1 MNKQK
6 NEQSKDMVRVRHTA
20 HRRRSVGMILLNT
33 LLMVLAIGMTLAL
46 IVGLAVTW
54 YLERNIEPVFEEG
67 EDTFPVAAGAS
78 QLYYYQFDD
87 RTARAGERIALPDGT
102 LDGGMHVIPVTYGE
116 CPAELIDAFVAI
128 EDQQFWGHHGVNW
141 GRTATAALN
150 YCLGY
155 TRQFG
160 ASTITQQL
168 VKNLSGKSDY
178 SIHRKV
184 QEMCWANDLENR
196 CTKEEIMERYL
207 NVINLSQGCYGVG
220 AAAERFFGKTVGE
233 LTLAECAAIAGI
245 TNNPSYYD
253 PVRFPEHTRA
263 RRDMI
268 LGVMLG
274 EGYIDE
280 AAYREA
286 IATPL
291 VLKEGAGRQKTP
303 TYSWYVDMVM
313 SDVVRDLC
321 ATYGYTREYA
331 NRLLWNGG
339 LTIEVAI
346 DPDIQSQ
353 VEVYFEDVT
362 HFPRHKN
369 GERAQAGMIVI
380 HPATGD
386 ILAVV
391 GAVGDKTG
399 NRLQS
404 HATDTLRPA
413 ASAIKPLS
421 VYAPALERGEIT
433 WASVFDD
440 VPVTYRGDGSRPWPK
455 NANRIYRG
463 LTDVRYAVSHSVN
476 TVAVRVLR
484 EVGLRQSFDFLRD
497 ALGMT
502 SLIEGRTLTDG
513 RAVSDIG
520 EAALALGQMNY
531 GVTLR
536 ELTAGYTALANGGVY
551 MAPHSYYRVVAP
563 DGRVLL
569 SNSSVG
575 QRAVSEQNACIMTKL
590 LEDVV
595 TRGTAKG
602 AQLLGGRVAV
612 AGKTGTSSADCDRY
626 FIGYTPEYL
635 AGVWYGFD
643 YPQPMTDMK
652 SNPSVKIWHDV
663 MSPIV
668 SRDVKAGGAKTSFPL
683 VPGVIKVSYCPD
695 SGLRPTDACRAD
707 MRGDRT
713 AEGYFIQGT
722 EPRSYCDR
730 HVLRLQT
737 VEQNVTEE
745 GTLPPEELRRVGL
758 LRIKRNLPSKIY
770 VADQRYAVS

>member
-1 MNKQK
+1 M
-6 NEQSKDMVRVRHTA
+6 
-20 HRRRSVGMILLNT
+20 GMILLNT
-33 LLMVLAIGMTLAL
+33 FLMVLAIGMTLAL
-46 IVGLAVTW
+46 VLGLAVTW
-54 YLERNIEPVFEEG
+54 YLQKNVEPVFDEAAVEL
-67 EDTFPVAAGAS
+67 PVAAGAS
-78 QLYYYQFDD
+78 QLYYYRFDD
-87 RTARAGERIALPDGT
+87 RAARTGERLALPNGT
-102 LDGGMHVIPVTYGE
+102 LDGGVHVIPVTYSD
-116 CPAELIDAFVAI
+116 CPQALIDAFVAI
-128 EDQQFWGHHGVNW
+128 EDQQFWQHHGVNW
-141 GRTATAALN
+141 ARTATAAIN

-168 VKNLSGKSDY
+168 VKNLTGKSDY

-220 AAAERFFGKTVGE
+220 AAAERFFGKTVSE
-233 LTLAECAAIAGI
+233 LTLSECAAIAGI

-253 PVRFPEHTRA
+253 PVRFPEHTKA
-263 RRDMI
+263 RRDLI
-268 LGVMLG
+268 LSVMLSQ
-274 EGYIDE
+274 GYIDE
-280 AAYREA
+280 AAYGEA
-286 IATPL
+286 VADELT
-291 VLKEGAGRQKTP
+291 LKEGAGRQKTP

-313 SDVVRDLC
+313 GDVVRDLC

-339 LTIEVAI
+339 LTIEAAVDSDVQA
-346 DPDIQSQ
+346 Q
-353 VEVYFEDVT
+353 VEAYFADAS
-362 HFPRHKN
+362 HFPRHQN

-380 HPATGD
+380 DPATGD
-386 ILAVV
+386 ILGVA
-391 GAVGDKTG
+391 GAVGEKTG

-433 WASVFDD
+433 WASVLDD
-440 VPVTYRGDGSRPWPK
+440 TPVTYRSDGSRPWPK
-455 NANRIYRG
+455 NASRIYRG

-476 TVAVRVLR
+476 TVAVRVLQR
-484 EVGLRQSFDFLRD
+484 VGLRNSFDFLHD
-497 ALGMT
+497 TLGMT
-502 SLIEGRTLTDG
+502 SLIEARTLEDG
-513 RAVSDIG
+513 RHISDIG
-520 EAALALGQMNY
+520 EAALGLGQMNY

-551 MAPHSYYRVVAP
+551 MEPHSYYRVIAP
-563 DGRVLL
+563 DGQVLL
-569 SNSSVG
+569 SNSATG
-575 QRAVSEQNACIMTKL
+575 RYAISEQNACLMTKL

-602 AQLLGGRVAV
+602 AQMLGGRVAV
-612 AGKTGTSSADCDRY
+612 AGKTGTSNADCDRY
-626 FIGYTPEYL
+626 FIGYTPQYL

-643 YPQPMTDMK
+643 YPQPMTDVK
-652 SNPSVKIWHDV
+652 SNPSVKIWRDV
-663 MSPIV
+663 MTPIL
-668 SRDVKAGGAKTSFPL
+668 SRDLRAGRAKTQFPL
-683 VPGVIKVSYCPD
+683 APGIIKVSYCQD

-713 AEGYFIQGT
+713 AEGYFVQGS
-722 EPRSYCDR
+722 EPRSYCSC

-737 VEQNVTEE
+737 VGQDVAGEGEQPLTQQ
-745 GTLPPEELRRVGL
+745 RVGL
-758 LRIKRNLPSKIY
+758 LRIKRSLPSKIY

>member
-1 MNKQK
+1 M
-6 NEQSKDMVRVRHTA
+6 
-20 HRRRSVGMILLNT
+20 GMILLNT
-33 LLMVLAIGMTLAL
+33 FLMVLAIGMTLAL
-46 IVGLAVTW
+46 VLGLAVTW
-54 YLERNIEPVFEEG
+54 YLQKNVEPVFDEAAVEL
-67 EDTFPVAAGAS
+67 PVAAGAS
-78 QLYYYQFDD
+78 QLYYYRFDD
-87 RTARAGERIALPDGT
+87 RAARTGERLALPNGT
-102 LDGGMHVIPVTYGE
+102 LDGGVHVIPVTYSD
-116 CPAELIDAFVAI
+116 CPQALIDAFVAI
-128 EDQQFWGHHGVNW
+128 EDQQFWQHHGVNW
-141 GRTATAALN
+141 ARTATAAIN

-168 VKNLSGKSDY
+168 VKNLTGKSDY

-220 AAAERFFGKTVGE
+220 AAAERFFGKTVSE
-233 LTLAECAAIAGI
+233 LTLSECAAIAGI

-253 PVRFPEHTRA
+253 PVRFPEHTKA
-263 RRDMI
+263 RRDLI
-268 LGVMLG
+268 LSVMLSQ
-274 EGYIDE
+274 GYIDE
-280 AAYREA
+280 AAYGEA
-286 IATPL
+286 VADELT
-291 VLKEGAGRQKTP
+291 LKEGAGRQKTP

-313 SDVVRDLC
+313 GDVVRDLC

-331 NRLLWNGG
+331 NRLLWTGG
-339 LTIEVAI
+339 LTIEAAVDSDVQA
-346 DPDIQSQ
+346 Q
-353 VEVYFEDVT
+353 VEAYFADAS
-362 HFPRHKN
+362 HFPRHQN

-380 HPATGD
+380 DPATGD
-386 ILAVV
+386 ILGVA
-391 GAVGDKTG
+391 GAVGEKTG

-433 WASVFDD
+433 WASVLDD
-440 VPVTYRGDGSRPWPK
+440 TPVTYRSDGSRPWPK
-455 NANRIYRG
+455 NASRIYRG

-476 TVAVRVLR
+476 TVAVRVLQR
-484 EVGLRQSFDFLRD
+484 VGLRNSFDFLHD
-497 ALGMT
+497 TLGMT
-502 SLIEGRTLTDG
+502 SLIEARTLEDG
-513 RAVSDIG
+513 RHISDIG
-520 EAALALGQMNY
+520 EAALGLGQMNY

-551 MAPHSYYRVVAP
+551 MEPHSYYRVIAP
-563 DGRVLL
+563 DGQVLL
-569 SNSSVG
+569 SNSATG
-575 QRAVSEQNACIMTKL
+575 RYAISEQNACLMTKL

-602 AQLLGGRVAV
+602 AQMLGGRVAV
-612 AGKTGTSSADCDRY
+612 AGKTGTSNADCDRY
-626 FIGYTPEYL
+626 FIGYTPQYL

-643 YPQPMTDMK
+643 YPQPMTDVK
-652 SNPSVKIWHDV
+652 SNPSVKIWRDV
-663 MSPIV
+663 MTPIL
-668 SRDVKAGGAKTSFPL
+668 SRDLRAGRAKTQFPL
-683 VPGVIKVSYCPD
+683 APGIIKVSYCQD

-713 AEGYFIQGT
+713 AEGYFVQGS
-722 EPRSYCDR
+722 EPRSYCSC

-737 VEQNVTEE
+737 VGQDVAGEGEQPLTQQ
-745 GTLPPEELRRVGL
+745 RVGL
-758 LRIKRNLPSKIY
+758 LRIKRSLPSKIY

>member
-1 MNKQK
+1 MQHDKYKRNT
-6 NEQSKDMVRVRHTA
+6 VRRG
-20 HRRRSVGMILLNT
+20 RRSVGMILLNT
-33 LLMVLAIGMTLAL
+33 FLMVLAIGMTLAL
-46 IVGLAVTW
+46 VLGLAVTW
-54 YLERNIEPVFEEG
+54 YLQKNVEPVFDEAAAEL
-67 EDTFPVAAGAS
+67 PVAAGAS
-78 QLYYYQFDD
+78 QLYYYRFDD
-87 RTARAGERIALPDGT
+87 RAARTGERLALPNGT
-102 LDGGMHVIPVTYGE
+102 LDGGVHVIPVTFGD
-116 CPAELIDAFVAI
+116 CPQALIDAFVAI
-128 EDQQFWGHHGVNW
+128 EDQQFWQHHGVNW
-141 GRTATAALN
+141 ARTATAAIN

-168 VKNLSGKSDY
+168 VKNLTGKSDY

-220 AAAERFFGKTVGE
+220 AAAERFFGKTVSE
-233 LTLAECAAIAGI
+233 LTLSECAAIAGI

-253 PVRFPEHTRA
+253 PVRFPEHTKA
-263 RRDMI
+263 RRDLI
-268 LGVMLG
+268 LSVMLSQ
-274 EGYIDE
+274 GYIDE
-280 AAYREA
+280 AAYGEA
-286 IATPL
+286 VADELT
-291 VLKEGAGRQKTP
+291 LKEGAGRQKTP

-313 SDVVRDLC
+313 GDVVRDLC

-339 LTIEVAI
+339 LTIEAAV
-346 DPDIQSQ
+346 DPDVQAQ
-353 VEVYFEDVT
+353 VEAYFADAS
-362 HFPRHKN
+362 HFPRHQN

-380 HPATGD
+380 DPATGD
-386 ILAVV
+386 ILGVA
-391 GAVGDKTG
+391 GAVGEKTG

-433 WASVFDD
+433 WASVLDD
-440 VPVTYRGDGSRPWPK
+440 TPVTYRSDGSRPWPK
-455 NANRIYRG
+455 NASRIYRG

-476 TVAVRVLR
+476 TVAVRVLQR
-484 EVGLRQSFDFLRD
+484 VGLRNSFDFLHD
-497 ALGMT
+497 TLGMT
-502 SLIEGRTLTDG
+502 SLIEARTLEDG
-513 RAVSDIG
+513 RRISDIG
-520 EAALALGQMNY
+520 EAALGLGQMNY

-551 MAPHSYYRVVAP
+551 MEPHSYYRVIAP
-563 DGRVLL
+563 DGQVLL
-569 SNSSVG
+569 SNSATG
-575 QRAVSEQNACIMTKL
+575 RYAISEQNACLMTKL

-602 AQLLGGRVAV
+602 AQMLGGRVAV
-612 AGKTGTSSADCDRY
+612 AGKTGTSNADCDRY
-626 FIGYTPEYL
+626 FIGYTPQYL

-643 YPQPMTDMK
+643 YPQPMTDVK
-652 SNPSVKIWHDV
+652 SNPSVKIWRDV
-663 MSPIV
+663 MTPIL
-668 SRDVKAGGAKTSFPL
+668 SRDLRAGRAKTQFPL
-683 VPGVIKVSYCPD
+683 APGIIKVSYCQD

-713 AEGYFIQGT
+713 AEGYFVQGS
-722 EPRSYCDR
+722 EPRSYCSC

-737 VEQNVTEE
+737 VGQDVAGEGEQPLTQQ
-745 GTLPPEELRRVGL
+745 RVGL
-758 LRIKRNLPSKIY
+758 LRIKRSLPSKIY

>member
-1 MNKQK
+1 M
-6 NEQSKDMVRVRHTA
+6 
-20 HRRRSVGMILLNT
+20 GMILLNT
-33 LLMVLAIGMTLAL
+33 FLMVLAIGMTLAL
-46 IVGLAVTW
+46 VLGLAVTW
-54 YLERNIEPVFEEG
+54 YLQKNVEPVFDEAAAEL
-67 EDTFPVAAGAS
+67 PVAAGAS
-78 QLYYYQFDD
+78 QLYYYRFDD
-87 RTARAGERIALPDGT
+87 RAARTGERLALPNGT
-102 LDGGMHVIPVTYGE
+102 LDGGVHVIPVTYGD
-116 CPAELIDAFVAI
+116 CPQALIDAFVAI
-128 EDQQFWGHHGVNW
+128 EDQQFWQHHGVNW
-141 GRTATAALN
+141 ARTATAAIN

-168 VKNLSGKSDY
+168 VKNLTGKSDY

-220 AAAERFFGKTVGE
+220 AAAERFFGKTVSE
-233 LTLAECAAIAGI
+233 LTLSECAAIAGI

-253 PVRFPEHTRA
+253 PVRFPEHTKA
-263 RRDMI
+263 RRDLI
-268 LGVMLG
+268 LSVMLSQ
-274 EGYIDE
+274 GYIDE
-280 AAYREA
+280 AAYGEA
-286 IATPL
+286 VADELT
-291 VLKEGAGRQKTP
+291 LKEGAGRQKTP

-313 SDVVRDLC
+313 GDVVRDLC

-339 LTIEVAI
+339 LTIEAAV
-346 DPDIQSQ
+346 DPDVQAQ
-353 VEVYFEDVT
+353 VEAYFADAS
-362 HFPRHKN
+362 HFPRHQN

-380 HPATGD
+380 DPATGD
-386 ILAVV
+386 ILGVA
-391 GAVGDKTG
+391 GAVGEKTG

-433 WASVFDD
+433 WASVLDD
-440 VPVTYRGDGSRPWPK
+440 TPVTYRSDGSRPWPK
-455 NANRIYRG
+455 NASRIYRG

-476 TVAVRVLR
+476 TVAVRVLQR
-484 EVGLRQSFDFLRD
+484 VGLRNSFDFLHD
-497 ALGMT
+497 TLGMT
-502 SLIEGRTLTDG
+502 SLIEARTLEDG
-513 RAVSDIG
+513 RRISDIG
-520 EAALALGQMNY
+520 EAALGLGQMNY

-551 MAPHSYYRVVAP
+551 MEPHSYYRVIAP
-563 DGRVLL
+563 DGQVLL
-569 SNSSVG
+569 SNSATG
-575 QRAVSEQNACIMTKL
+575 RYAISEQNACLMTKL

-602 AQLLGGRVAV
+602 AQMLGGRVAV
-612 AGKTGTSSADCDRY
+612 AGKTGTSNADCDRY
-626 FIGYTPEYL
+626 FIGYTPQYL

-643 YPQPMTDMK
+643 YPQPMTDVK
-652 SNPSVKIWHDV
+652 SNPSVKIWRDV
-663 MSPIV
+663 MTPIL
-668 SRDVKAGGAKTSFPL
+668 SRDLRAGRAKTQFPL
-683 VPGVIKVSYCPD
+683 APGVIKVSYCQD

-713 AEGYFIQGT
+713 AEGYFVQGS
-722 EPRSYCDR
+722 EPRSYCSC

-737 VEQNVTEE
+737 IGQDVAGEGEQPLTQQ
-745 GTLPPEELRRVGL
+745 RVGL
-758 LRIKRNLPSKIY
+758 LRIKRSLPSKIY

>member
-1 MNKQK
+1 M
-6 NEQSKDMVRVRHTA
+6 
-20 HRRRSVGMILLNT
+20 GMIFLNT
-33 LLMVLAIGMTLAL
+33 FLMVLAIGMTLAL
-46 IVGLAVTW
+46 VLGLAVTW
-54 YLERNIEPVFEEG
+54 YLQKNVEPVFDEAAAEL
-67 EDTFPVAAGAS
+67 PVAAGAS
-78 QLYYYQFDD
+78 QLYYYRFDD
-87 RTARAGERIALPDGT
+87 RAARTGERLALPNGT
-102 LDGGMHVIPVTYGE
+102 LDGGVHVIPVTYGD
-116 CPAELIDAFVAI
+116 CPQALIDAFVAI
-128 EDQQFWGHHGVNW
+128 EDQQFWQHHGVNW
-141 GRTATAALN
+141 ARTATAAIN

-168 VKNLSGKSDY
+168 VKNLTGKSDY

-220 AAAERFFGKTVGE
+220 AAAERFFGKTVSE
-233 LTLAECAAIAGI
+233 LTLSECAAIAGI

-253 PVRFPEHTRA
+253 PVRFPEHTKA
-263 RRDMI
+263 RRDLI
-268 LGVMLG
+268 LSVMLSQ
-274 EGYIDE
+274 GYIDE
-280 AAYREA
+280 AAYGEA
-286 IATPL
+286 VADELT
-291 VLKEGAGRQKTP
+291 LKEGAVRQKTP

-313 SDVVRDLC
+313 GDVVRDLC

-339 LTIEVAI
+339 LTIEAAV
-346 DPDIQSQ
+346 DPDVQAQ
-353 VEVYFEDVT
+353 VEAYFADAS
-362 HFPRHKN
+362 HFPRHQN

-380 HPATGD
+380 DPATGD
-386 ILAVV
+386 ILGVA
-391 GAVGDKTG
+391 GAVGEKTG

-433 WASVFDD
+433 WASVLDD
-440 VPVTYRGDGSRPWPK
+440 TPVTYRSDGSHPWPK
-455 NANRIYRG
+455 NASRIYRG

-476 TVAVRVLR
+476 TVAVRVLQR
-484 EVGLRQSFDFLRD
+484 VGLRNSFDFLHD
-497 ALGMT
+497 TLGMT
-502 SLIEGRTLTDG
+502 SLIEARTLEDG
-513 RAVSDIG
+513 RRISDIG
-520 EAALALGQMNY
+520 EAALGLGQMNY

-551 MAPHSYYRVVAP
+551 MEPHSYYRVIAP
-563 DGRVLL
+563 DGQVLL
-569 SNSSVG
+569 SNSATG
-575 QRAVSEQNACIMTKL
+575 RYAISEQNACLITKL

-602 AQLLGGRVAV
+602 AQMLGGRVAV
-612 AGKTGTSSADCDRY
+612 AGKTGTSNADCDRY
-626 FIGYTPEYL
+626 FIGYTPQYL

-643 YPQPMTDMK
+643 YPQPMTDVK
-652 SNPSVKIWHDV
+652 SNPSVKIWRDV
-663 MSPIV
+663 MTPIL
-668 SRDVKAGGAKTSFPL
+668 SRDLRAGRAKTQFPL
-683 VPGVIKVSYCPD
+683 APGIIKVSYCQD

-713 AEGYFIQGT
+713 AEGYFVQGS
-722 EPRSYCDR
+722 EPRSYCSC

-737 VEQNVTEE
+737 VGQDVAGEGEQPLTQQ
-745 GTLPPEELRRVGL
+745 RVGL
-758 LRIKRNLPSKIY
+758 LRIKRSLPSKIY